1 MIKAWN
7 SCLNTEE
14 RWYHSGGTMS
24 TNESLLKKYLVIPCL
39 LITTIVSVLL
49 IVGKSVGKSNRSY
62 FYYFVVNHRASVQI
76 IVQIL
81 SRLFGT
87 IHVFAL
93 TTLINF
99 RTRLVLGSQKP
110 VPLNSLNFWNGL
122 YNRRFS
128 DFTIPWIFGIGL
140 LGFWGLKIPYKL
152 LE

>member
-1 MIKAWN
+1 
-7 SCLNTEE
+7 
-14 RWYHSGGTMS
+14 MS
-24 TNESLLKKYLVIPCL
+24 TNESLLNKYLVVPCL

-49 IVGKSVGKSNRSY
+49 VLAKSNRNY

-87 IHVFAL
+87 IHVYAL

-99 RTRLVLGSQKP
+99 RTRLVLGSQNP
-110 VPLNSLNFWNGL
+110 VPLNTLNFWNGL

-140 LGFWGLKIPYKL
+140 LGFWGLKISRKL

>member
-1 MIKAWN
+1 
-7 SCLNTEE
+7 
-14 RWYHSGGTMS
+14 
-24 TNESLLKKYLVIPCL
+24 L
-39 LITTIVSVLL
+39 LITTIISVFL
-49 IVGKSVGKSNRSY
+49 VVGKSNRNY

-110 VPLNSLNFWNGL
+110 VPLNTLNFWNGL

-140 LGFWGLKIPYKL
+140 LGFWGLNTSSKL
-152 LE
+152 LEEVLC